1 MWCIENH
8 IPFSVP
14 GKLVI
19 AQQDSDKAS
28 LDRLRAWGES
38 NGVPGLRQ
46 LSATDVEELQ
56 PGIRAVAG
64 LHVPTS
70 GIVSPYAAT
79 IAFAEDACTNRV
91 RFFLGCEV
99 ATIER
104 RHDVFLV
111 KTSRGQLRSRWVINA
126 AGLSAD
132 GIANGLDS
140 NLPTVYPCRG
150 EYIILD
156 KEVGEDVRMLVYPV
170 PPAKS
175 GGLGIHVTPTVE
187 GNVLVGPSAEYVTDG
202 EDYACTG
209 TVLKHLLHVAE
220 GYWMDLPRDKIIGS
234 YSGVRAKLT
243 PQGIGGFSDFF
254 IEESSQCPQLV
265 NLLGLE
271 SPALTAAPAIA
282 RYVVEEI
289 MAARET
295 LSYKPEDSIVEY
307 QWQKRFDDL
316 SESEKQTLVRR
327 HPDYGEIVCRCEG
340 VTRYEV
346 LQATRNVLGVK
357 TLAGIKYR
365 TRVMMGRC
373 GGGYCLPRIVRLL
386 QEEYNWRPSQF
397 YLKSDRSPLFTGYVK
412 DQSASWHCV

>member
-1 MWCIENH
+1 VSNFSVDRSDLSSEWNESILDCIIIGAGIVGTALARYLSRLDLRVAVVEKAWDVGMGATCRNSGVLHSGINYLPGSLRARLCLEGRELFQMWCIENH

-150 EYIILD
+150 EYI
-156 KEVGEDVRMLVYPV
+156 M
-170 PPAKS
+170 
-175 GGLGIHVTPTVE
+175 
-187 GNVLVGPSAEYVTDG
+187 
-202 EDYACTG
+202 
-209 TVLKHLLHVAE
+209 
-220 GYWMDLPRDKIIGS
+220 
-234 YSGVRAKLT
+234 
-243 PQGIGGFSDFF
+243 
-254 IEESSQCPQLV
+254 CPQLV